1 MVGLTTVAAY
11 LLGTHTLRLQR
22 GKLRPAGMEAL
33 ELIGLAIVFLVANLA
48 VGICLILGARALSG
62 RFLSVYWAN
71 DSTLGL
77 LSILQA
83 VVFHCWRRGAK

>member
-11 LLGTHTLRLQR
+11 LLGTHTLKLER
-22 GKLRPAGMEAL
+22 GKLGPAGVEAL
-33 ELIGLAIVFLVANLA
+33 ELIGLSIVFLIANLA
-48 VGICLILGARALSG
+48 AGICLILGARALSG
-62 RFLSVYWAN
+62 RFLSVYWIN

-83 VVFHCWRRGAK
+83 VMFHCWRRGAK

>member
-11 LLGTHTLRLQR
+11 LVGTHTLRLER
-22 GKLRPAGMEAL
+22 RKLGPASAEAL
-33 ELIGLAIVFLVANLA
+33 ELVGLAIVFLAANLVA
-48 VGICLILGARALSG
+48 GICLILGARALSG
-62 RFLSVYWAN
+62 RFLSVYWVN

-83 VVFHCWRRGAK
+83 VVFQCWRRGAK